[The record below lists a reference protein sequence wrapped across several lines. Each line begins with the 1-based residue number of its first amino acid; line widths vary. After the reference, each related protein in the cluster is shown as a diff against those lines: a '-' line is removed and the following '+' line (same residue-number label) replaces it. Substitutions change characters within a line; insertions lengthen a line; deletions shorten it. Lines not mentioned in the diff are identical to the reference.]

1 MENNQNN
8 LKRTKYTVVCGL
20 LILCVINACW
30 MLSDRAL
37 GSHECFVSVAA
48 REMLASGDWVVPTL
62 NGQPRLNKTPL
73 SYWLVASFAKITGRV
88 DEFTARFPSAVFAV
102 LTAISILYFV
112 NQWLS
117 FRIAVLCTGVW
128 TTSLAFIR
136 NSHMARPDMV
146 LTFFI
151 TLCFL
156 SFFSAVNP
164 VKSLHQRLT
173 IPPYPRTFNG
183 VNSSERRRQ
192 VAYSLIFWV
201 SFGLANLAK
210 GPAPLP
216 LVLIPL
222 FFFIIISR
230 KWSVLPKLMP
240 IIGSVIFLVIV
251 LPWPLIIA
259 NKLNW
264 DLILWKHEFVD
275 RLFGTYARGRY
286 PFYHYFLM
294 MFKYVTPWV
303 IFLPMALAAP
313 FYKVWKKKQPVMKFL
328 WIWFALDFIFLTVNL
343 CKRQHYILPLIP
355 AMAILI
361 GILLE
366 DMAFT
371 RKAYSPDFVKRTLQS
386 YIVIII
392 GGTIVGLICVAVL
405 GSQFLAGTIIFSI
418 EAIIMTLIVSV
429 FFATGKPGV
438 ACGMCFAG
446 IVGWVMIFT
455 LTFSDVLD
463 VSREARDF
471 AQKTV
476 QIVPQSDKLVAYE
489 DISTR
494 FVQYFGKVVPVIK
507 DVSTLHEH
515 YQQGEWIVAIS
526 GRVKKLDKDNRFRK
540 VFYRERKEGVK
551 EDASGALF
559 HITAPIVKCSD
570 AINR

>member
-1 MENNQNN
+1 MENNQNI
-8 LKRTKYTVVCGL
+8 LKRTKYPVICGL
-20 LILCVINACW
+20 LILCAINACW
-30 MLSDRAL
+30 MLSEQTLD
-37 GSHECFVSVAA
+37 SHECFVSVAA
-48 REMLASGDWVVPTL
+48 REMLQSGDWVMPTL
-62 NGQPRLNKTPL
+62 NGKPRLNKTPL

-112 NQWLS
+112 NRWLS

-136 NSHMARPDMV
+136 NSHSARPDMV

-156 SFFSAVNP
+156 SFYSAVN
-164 VKSLHQRLT
+164 
-173 IPPYPRTFNG
+173 
-183 VNSSERRRQ
+183 SSSRRQQ
-192 VAYSLIFWV
+192 VAYALIFWV

-216 LVLIPL
+216 LVIIPL
-222 FFFIIISR
+222 FFFIIIS
-230 KWSVLPKLMP
+230 KNWSVLPKLLP
-240 IIGSVIFLVIV
+240 FIGSVIFLAIV

-259 NKLNW
+259 HNLNW
-264 DLILWKHEFVD
+264 DLTLWKHEFVD

-286 PFYHYFLM
+286 PFYYYFLM

-328 WIWFALDFIFLTVNL
+328 WIWFALDFAFLTIDL
-343 CKRQHYILPLIP
+343 GKRQHYILPLIP

-361 GILLE
+361 GIVFE

-371 RKAYSPDFVKRTLQS
+371 RKAYSANFVKRTLQS

-392 GGTIVGLICVAVL
+392 VGSIVGLICITVL
-405 GSQFLAGTIIFSI
+405 LPQFLAGTIIFSI
-418 EAIIMTLIVSV
+418 EAIMMTIIVSV
-429 FFATGKPGV
+429 FFAARKPGA

-446 IVGWVMIFT
+446 IVVWVMIFA
-455 LTFSDVLD
+455 LTFSNFFDIN
-463 VSREARDF
+463 SEARDF
-471 AQKTV
+471 AQKTA
-476 QIVPQSDKLVAYE
+476 QIVPQSDKLIAYGG
-489 DISTR
+489 ISTR
-494 FVQYFGKVVPVIK
+494 FVQYFGKVVPEIR
-507 DVSTLHEH
+507 DVSTLHEY
-515 YQQGEWIVAIS
+515 YQQGEWIVANS
-526 GRVKKLDKDNRFRK
+526 GHLKDLENDKSLREVYYQQRK
-540 VFYRERKEGVK
+540 PGLK
-551 EDASGALF
+551 EDTSGALF
-559 HITAPIVKCSD
+559 HITAPIVKYND

>member
-1 MENNQNN
+1 MENNQNS
-8 LKRTKYTVVCGL
+8 LKRTKYPVICGL
-20 LILCVINACW
+20 LILCAINACW
-30 MLSDRAL
+30 MLSEQTLD
-37 GSHECFVSVAA
+37 SHECFVSVAA
-48 REMLASGDWVVPTL
+48 REMLQSGDWVMPTL
-62 NGQPRLNKTPL
+62 NGKPRLNKTPL

-112 NQWLS
+112 NRWLS

-136 NSHMARPDMV
+136 NSHSARPDMV

-156 SFFSAVNP
+156 SFFSAVN
-164 VKSLHQRLT
+164 
-173 IPPYPRTFNG
+173 
-183 VNSSERRRQ
+183 SSERRRQ
-192 VAYSLIFWV
+192 VAYTLIFWV

-328 WIWFALDFIFLTVNL
+328 WIWFALDFVFLTVNL

-371 RKAYSPDFVKRTLQS
+371 RKAYTPNFVKRTFQS

-405 GSQFLAGTIIFSI
+405 YPQFLAGTIVFSI
-418 EAIIMTLIVSV
+418 EAIMMTIIASV
-429 FFATGKPGV
+429 FFAAGKPGV
-438 ACGMCFAG
+438 AYGICFAG

-455 LTFSDVLD
+455 LTFSDFLD
-463 VSREARDF
+463 MDIEARDF
-471 AQKTV
+471 AQKTA
-476 QIVPQSDKLVAYE
+476 QIVPQSDKLVAYKY
-489 DISTR
+489 ISTR
-494 FVQYFGKVVPVIK
+494 FVQYFGEVVPVIM
-507 DVSTLHEH
+507 DTSGLYDR
-515 YQQGEWIVAIS
+515 YQQGEWVVAVS
-526 GRVKKLDKDNRFRK
+526 GYVKDMDKDNRFRR
-540 VFYRERKEGVK
+540 VFYRERKQGLK
-551 EDASGALF
+551 EDTSGALF
-559 HITAPIVKCSD
+559 HITAPIVKYSD
-570 AINR
+570 TNDR

>member
-8 LKRTKYTVVCGL
+8 HKRTKYFIVCGL
-20 LILCVINACW
+20 LILCAINACW
-30 MLSDRAL
+30 MLSEASLD
-37 GSHECFVSVAA
+37 SHECFVSVTA
-48 REMLASGDWVVPTL
+48 REMLVSGDWVVPTL
-62 NGQPRLNKTPL
+62 NGEPRLNKTPL
-73 SYWLVASFAKITGRV
+73 SYWFVAGFAQITGQV

-156 SFFSAVNP
+156 SFFSAVN
-164 VKSLHQRLT
+164 
-173 IPPYPRTFNG
+173 
-183 VNSSERRRQ
+183 SSERRRQ
-192 VAYSLIFWV
+192 VAYTLIFWV

-240 IIGSVIFLVIV
+240 IVGGVIFLAIV

-259 NKLNW
+259 KKLNW
-264 DLILWKHEFVD
+264 DLTLWKHEFVD

-286 PFYHYFLM
+286 PFYYYFLM

-313 FYKVWKKKQPVMKFL
+313 FYKVWKKKQLVMKFL
-328 WIWFALDFIFLTVNL
+328 WIWFALDFAFLTIDL
-343 CKRQHYILPLIP
+343 GKRQHYILPLMP

-366 DMAFT
+366 DMAFA

-386 YIVIII
+386 HIVIVI
-392 GGTIVGLICVAVL
+392 GGTIVGLICVAVWYPQYL
-405 GSQFLAGTIIFSI
+405 PGTIIFSI
-418 EAIIMTLIVSV
+418 EAIMMTIITSV
-429 FFATGKPGV
+429 FFVRGKPGV

-463 VSREARDF
+463 IDRESRDF
-471 AQKTV
+471 AQKAA
-476 QIVPQSDKLVAYE
+476 QIVPQSDKVV
-489 DISTR
+489 SCGVTSSR
-494 FVQYFGKVVPVIK
+494 FFQYFGKIVPEIK
-507 DVSTLHEH
+507 DTSELYEH
-515 YQQGEWIVAIS
+515 YKQGEWIVAFS
-526 GRVKKLDKDNRFRK
+526 EYMKELDKDNRFRM
-540 VFYRERKEGVK
+540 VFYKEGEHGLK
-551 EDASGALF
+551 DDTRGALF
-559 HITAPIVKCSD
+559 HIKAPIAKYND
-570 AINR
+570 TIDR